1 MLKALSYITQ
11 SARLL
16 KADTVPLPASVGR
29 AGSVRVAV
37 CALHVRTLMASKEV
51 EADSFEFK
59 YGEEMRTAEVP
70 RGSLGPILKVLP
82 VDKVPLLL

>member
-1 MLKALSYITQ
+1 M
-11 SARLL
+11 
-16 KADTVPLPASVGR
+16 
-29 AGSVRVAV
+29 